1 MKKRLL
7 SAALALAMVLTL
19 LPFSAMPAFAAT
31 KDDVGTQQTPE
42 NATWT
47 DSSGATQQFY
57 VTDTNGKVT
66 KTVNVQRCSAA
77 TEDGRQVGKWYWKD
91 DKTPN
96 SNGGYTYYEATSG
109 IVAGVGGSGQWY
121 KDIGDY
127 TNTSATNE
135 KTVKGAFTML
145 GSTAANLSDYKDKSL
160 TVDMA
165 GTGALTVPTH
175 DQFSNLKVTAQY
187 IFNGTKP
194 SVNGLIT
201 TRTDYQ
207 SAGNPV
213 PAGMTINATNVNVGA
228 INLAGRVNSITLTNC
243 EAQSVTLDGET
254 ITDAKTP
261 PTKTYTNQTLNAT
274 GCTITGKVTVDSATP
289 SVSLTNCT
297 GVTGV
302 EYENSSGGSF
312 KTAGTTKITGAFSVT
327 ARAKD
332 STYPTVDIEGGSL
345 TGITQ
350 SSTAGNGNSITVNV
364 RNSGGS
370 VGAISV
376 EKGTVNISGGKA
388 TTVAVKEGAL
398 NLSGSGVST
407 GNITLADNGKTTL
420 NITATNSSFGDIT
433 VASGKGG
440 DLTISGWPAGR
451 VNSYGA
457 LSLDSY
463 AGHGVKGGKFAA
475 ANANTTFGAVANL
488 NWFDTSLQFYSVP
501 KTSTNEVALYGRNE
515 LAQAIAESNAATSG
529 TAGTG
534 IAVLGQATGAKT
546 LTLKNGTAE
555 WAKIGYNT
563 TTKFVLPT
571 QINTVKV
578 GSWVVDTQGSDD
590 GNKRTF
596 AAGVEEAISC
606 PTGGMILNA
615 NPNGT
620 AVSADE
626 ITNATNAA
634 AAGANVDNGDVKV
647 TLQGNKIN
655 LSGAVTTT
663 AGGFATVQVLLTT
676 NVLKTT
682 TPAIGESPYEQLTV
696 DVLWDVEKKTFQ
708 FDKSVKLDLGAIIDA
723 NGDLVLNN
731 GVGAHYTVG
740 GSLAVS
746 AGNLQILDT
755 PRAAVPVVVGAVGGS
770 LSSRNQAQKDALIA
784 AIQTGSTFDYS
795 ASPAFRQAVNA
806 AQATITNDKSVT
818 AWRDQA
824 REQVWR
830 NGYKSPDPT
839 QNTNAGYY
847 TNMAPHTGVTYAN
860 APNTNADKL
869 AIGTAFDTVYIVP
882 YLLVT
887 AINETQTGELT
898 LTVQPYFR
906 VDVSAATC
914 SATCYYTVQA
924 GRAMTLSGDMG
935 DGVEL
940 TLPLAGTT
948 FKTINTTNQFM
959 HQDGKYVYK
968 ATTNAYTITHIGAN
982 GSLGTM
988 VLNGTDGLITLDPT
1002 TANGTATCKY
1012 DSLQAAIDDTGVETR
1027 DGTAGAITAKD
1038 KITVPGGYT
1047 GSCDITMT
1055 GYARTIE
1062 VELQGLQTLKWSGAE
1077 LSVTKDNAS
1086 GVYTLQLK
1094 KDMAPAGGNITVA
1107 SATGGSASVSAN
1119 PAQVGSKVT
1128 VTLSAQAGYSP
1139 SGVSVKDSSGKAVS
1153 VSGSGSSYSFT
1164 MPSGSVTVTPSFTK
1178 TQVTNPTV
1186 HVSSTTGGSA
1196 YTSAGNN
1203 QVAPGTTVTVTTTPG
1218 TNQRTMG
1225 VSVTGATAVRTGANT
1240 FQFTV
1245 PSGYNTVTVTPR
1257 FDANNGTLF
1266 QDVWSYEYYSN
1277 PVRWAVER
1285 GITNGTSTYT
1295 FGSENVCT
1303 REDMV
1308 TFLWRAAGSPAVS
1321 SSVRNPFWDVQAG
1334 SYYYNAVLWAVSK
1347 GITNGV
1353 SANQFG
1359 VGQYVTRGQA
1369 VTFLYRYEGSPA
1381 AGTNSGFYDVNSRE
1395 YYAKAVSWANAKGVT
1410 NGTSAT
1416 TFGPN
1421 EYCKRAQIVTFLYR
1435 DITGNRA

>member
-19 LPFSAMPAFAAT
+19 LPFSALTASAAAPSQKT
-31 KDDVGTQQTPE
+31 PNQVVKSTAADGTQTYFYQK
-42 NATWT
+42 NATT
-47 DSSGATQQFY
+47 GA
-57 VTDTNGKVT
+57 VTSVT
-66 KTVNVQRCSAA
+66 VTRCAIE
-77 TEDGRQVGKWYWKD
+77 TGDGRVYGKWYWEDNVNKVD
-91 DKTPN
+91 GK
-96 SNGGYTYYEATSG
+96 SVYYEVDSG
-109 IVAGVGGSGQWY
+109 IIAGNNGSGLWYPSADFTVEKDSKKSLRSNSFTLLGSESLAVGGSDTWTSNSISVNADLAGTGTLTLGAQV
-121 KDIGDY
+121 
-127 TNTSATNE
+127 TSATVTS
-135 KTVKGAFTML
+135 KFQTSPKATVTVTGRDHSAY
-145 GSTAANLSDYKDKSL
+145 AAAAPN
-160 TVDMA
+160 T
-165 GTGALTVPTH
+165 
-175 DQFSNLKVTAQY
+175 
-187 IFNGTKP
+187 
-194 SVNGLIT
+194 NGLT
-201 TRTDYQ
+201 L
-207 SAGNPV
+207 
-213 PAGMTINATNVNVGA
+213 NATNVNVGA

-261 PTKTYTNQTLNAT
+261 PTKTYTNQTLNVT
-274 GCTITGKVTVDSATP
+274 GGKLTGTVEVKNATP
-289 SVSLTNCT
+289 SVSLTNCK

-302 EYENSSGGSF
+302 TYTGTSGGSF
-312 KTAGTTKITGAFSVT
+312 KTAGTTDCGAFAVT
-327 ARAKD
+327 PRAKD
-332 STYPTVDIEGGSL
+332 STYPTVDIDGGSVA
-345 TGITQ
+345 GITQ
-350 SSTAGNGNSITVNV
+350 NNAASNDNGNSITVNV
-364 RNSGGS
+364 RNSGAVVDGN
-370 VGAISV
+370 ISIA
-376 EKGTVNISGGKA
+376 KGTLNIASGKVQG
-388 TTVAVKEGAL
+388 TVAVAEGAL
-398 NLSGSGVST
+398 NVSGSGVSIT
-407 GNITLADNGKTTL
+407 GETTLAANGKTTL
-420 NITATNSSFGDIT
+420 NITATNSSLGNIT
-433 VASGKGG
+433 TTKGG

-451 VNSYGA
+451 SNSYGT
-457 LSLDSY
+457 LTLTGY
-463 AGHGVKGGKFAA
+463 AGHGVKGGKFASASATSFA
-475 ANANTTFGAVANL
+475 AEASL

-501 KTSTNEVALYGRNE
+501 KTSTTEVALYGRNE
-515 LAQAIAESNAATSG
+515 LAVAIAEANAPTSG
-529 TAGTG
+529 TSGNG
-534 IAVLGQATGAKT
+534 IVVLGQSTTPQT
-546 LTLKNGTAE
+546 LTLMNGTAV

-578 GSWVVDTQGSDD
+578 GSWVVDTQGSGD

-606 PTGGMILNA
+606 PANGMVLNA

-620 AVSADE
+620 VVSADE
-626 ITNATNAA
+626 IINAENASTVT
-634 AAGANVDNGDVKV
+634 GGTGVVVNGDVKV

-663 AGGFATVQVLLTT
+663 AGGFATVQVVLTT

-682 TPAIGESPYEQLTV
+682 APAAGKSPYEQITV
-696 DVLWDVEKKTFQ
+696 DVLWDVDKKTLQ
-708 FDKSVKLDLGAIIDA
+708 FDKSKKLELGAIIDA

-740 GSLAVS
+740 GTLAKPTAKLGIVDPDR
-746 AGNLQILDT
+746 AEDT
-755 PRAAVPVVVGAVGGS
+755 IVGAVGGS

-784 AIQTGSTFDYS
+784 AIETDAKFNYA
-795 ASPAFRQAVNA
+795 ASPAFREAVNA
-806 AQATITNDKSVT
+806 AQAGFTSDSTVDGWINT
-818 AWRDQA
+818 ARTT
-824 REQVWR
+824 VWR
-830 NGYKSPDPT
+830 NGYKKTPT
-839 QNTNAGYY
+839 SDYENGMVPHSTNYANVSAAEKADVTNAF
-847 TNMAPHTGVTYAN
+847 AA
-860 APNTNADKL
+860 A
-869 AIGTAFDTVYIVP
+869 YIVP

-906 VDVSAATC
+906 VDVSA
-914 SATCYYTVQA
+914 SADYDEDVYYTVQA

-935 DGVEL
+935 DGVAL

-968 ATTNAYTITHIGAN
+968 AATNAYTITHIGAN

-1002 TANGTATCKY
+1002 AANGTATCKY

-1027 DGTAGAITAKD
+1027 NGTNGTITAKD

-1077 LSVTKDNAS
+1077 LSVTKNDAS

-1119 PAQVGSKVT
+1119 PATAGQKVT

-1308 TFLWRAAGSPAVS
+1308 TFLWRAAGSPTVS

-1395 YYAKAVSWANAKGVT
+1395 YYAKAVSWANSKGVT

>member
-19 LPFSAMPAFAAT
+19 LPMSAFAAT
-31 KDDVGTQQTPE
+31 KDDVGTSVKAP
-42 NATWT
+42 NDSSATWT
-47 DSSGATQQFY
+47 DSNNVVHKFY
-57 VTDTNGKVT
+57 ETDANNKVT

-91 DKTPN
+91 DKNPN
-96 SNGGYTYYEATSG
+96 GDGGYTYYEVDSG

-121 KDIGDY
+121 KDIEDY
-127 TNTSATNE
+127 TNTAANGD

-145 GSTAANLSDYKDKSL
+145 GSTAADLSQYKDKSL

-165 GTGALTVPTH
+165 GTGALTVPNH

-194 SVNGLIT
+194 SVNGLTT
-201 TRTDYQ
+201 TRTNYQ
-207 SAGNPV
+207 GAGNPV

-228 INLAGRVNSITLTNC
+228 ISLAGRVNNVTLTNC
-243 EAQSVTLDGET
+243 NTQGVTLDGTT
-254 ITDAKTP
+254 ITDQKAPTP
-261 PTKTYTNQTLNAT
+261 TTTYTNQTLNAT
-274 GCTITGKVTVDSATP
+274 GCTFTGKVTVDKATP

-302 EYENSSGGSF
+302 KYTNSSGGSF
-312 KTAGTTKITGAFSVT
+312 KTAGTTKITGVFSVA

-350 SSTAGNGNSITVNV
+350 SPTAGNGNSITVNV

-407 GNITLADNGKTTL
+407 DGITLAANGKTTL

-433 VASGKGG
+433 TTKGG

-463 AGHGVKGGKFAA
+463 AGNGVKGGKFTKANSAAFQAA
-475 ANANTTFGAVANL
+475 ANL
-488 NWFDTSLQFYSVP
+488 KWFDTSLQFHSV
-501 KTSTNEVALYGRNE
+501 TGGSLALYGRNE
-515 LAQAIAESNAATSG
+515 LAQAIAESDDADSG
-529 TAGTG
+529 AAGTG
-534 IAVLGQATGAKT
+534 IAVLGQGDGTTT
-546 LTLKNGTAE
+546 LTLKNGPAV

-578 GSWVVDTQGSDD
+578 GSWVVDTQGATDP

-620 AVSADE
+620 VVSADE
-626 ITNATNAA
+626 LTNAENLSATN
-634 AAGANVDNGDVKV
+634 NTVENGDVKV
-647 TLQGNKIN
+647 TLQSNKIN
-655 LSGAVTTT
+655 LSGAVTYT
-663 AGGFATVQVLLTT
+663 AGGFATVKVLLTT
-676 NVLKTT
+676 NVLKTGT
-682 TPAIGESPYEQLTV
+682 VSPGDSPYEQLTV

-746 AGNLQILDT
+746 AGNLQILDPT
-755 PRAAVPVVVGAVGGS
+755 RAAVPVVGAVGGS

-784 AIQTGSTFDYS
+784 AIQTDSTFDYS
-795 ASPAFRQAVNA
+795 GSPAFRQAVNA

-830 NGYKSPDPT
+830 NGYKSPDTT

-847 TNMAPHTGVTYAN
+847 TSMAPHTGVTYAN
-860 APNTNADKL
+860 APNTNTDKL

-906 VDVSAATC
+906 VDVSAATY
-914 SATCYYTVQA
+914 SANCYYTVQA

-940 TLPLAGTT
+940 TLPLTALAN
-948 FKTINTTNQFM
+948 INKDYM
-959 HQDGKYVYK
+959 HQDGKYVYEA
-968 ATTNAYTITHIGAN
+968 ATDAYTITHIGAN

-988 VLNGTDGLITLDPT
+988 VLNDTDGLITLDSTP
-1002 TANGTATCKY
+1002 ANSPATCKY

-1027 DGTAGAITAKD
+1027 NGTNGTITAKD

-1077 LSVTKDNAS
+1077 LSVTKNDAS

-1119 PAQVGSKVT
+1119 PATAGQKVT

-1178 TQVTNPTV
+1178 TQVATNPTV
-1186 HVSSTTGGSA
+1186 HVSGTTGGSA

-1218 TNQRTMG
+1218 ANQRTMG

-1308 TFLWRAAGSPAVS
+1308 TFLWRAAGSPTVS

-1381 AGTNSGFYDVNSRE
+1381 AGANSGFYDVNSRE
-1395 YYAKAVSWANAKGVT
+1395 YYAKAVSWANSKGVT

>member
-19 LPFSAMPAFAAT
+19 LPFSALTASAAAPT
-31 KDDVGTQQTPE
+31 KQTPDNVVKSTAADGTQTHFYE
-42 NATWT
+42 KNATT
-47 DSSGATQQFY
+47 GA
-57 VTDTNGKVT
+57 VTSVT
-66 KTVNVQRCSAA
+66 VTRCAIE
-77 TEDGRQVGKWYWKD
+77 TGDGREYGKWYWEDNVNKVD
-91 DKTPN
+91 GK
-96 SNGGYTYYEATSG
+96 SVYYEVDSG
-109 IVAGVGGSGQWY
+109 IIAGNNGSGLWYPSADFTVEKDSKKSLRSNSFTLLGSKSLAVGGSDTWTSNSISVNADLAGTGTLTLGAQV
-121 KDIGDY
+121 
-127 TNTSATNE
+127 TSATVTS
-135 KTVKGAFTML
+135 KFQTSPKATVTVTDRDHSAY
-145 GSTAANLSDYKDKSL
+145 AAAAPN
-160 TVDMA
+160 T
-165 GTGALTVPTH
+165 
-175 DQFSNLKVTAQY
+175 
-187 IFNGTKP
+187 
-194 SVNGLIT
+194 NGLT
-201 TRTDYQ
+201 L
-207 SAGNPV
+207 
-213 PAGMTINATNVNVGA
+213 NATNVKVTA
-228 INLAGRVNSITLTNC
+228 INLKGRVNSITLTNC
-243 EAQSVTLDGET
+243 EAQGVTLDGTT
-254 ITDAKTP
+254 ITDQKTP
-261 PTKTYTNQTLNAT
+261 TPTTTYTNQTLNVT
-274 GCTITGKVTVDSATP
+274 GGKLVGAVEVKNATP

-302 EYENSSGGSF
+302 TYSGTSSGSF
-312 KTAGTTKITGAFSVT
+312 KTAGTTSCGAFSVT
-327 ARAKD
+327 PRAKD
-332 STYPTVDIEGGSL
+332 STYPTVDIEGGSVV
-345 TGITQ
+345 GITQ
-350 SSTAGNGNSITVNV
+350 KNVASNDNGNSITVNV
-364 RNSGGS
+364 KNSGAV
-370 VGAISV
+370 VGTTGISI
-376 EKGTVNISGGKA
+376 EKGTLNIASGKVGGP
-388 TTVAVKEGAL
+388 VAVKEGAL
-398 NLSGSGVST
+398 NVSGSGVSIT
-407 GNITLADNGKTTL
+407 GATTLAANGKTTL
-420 NITATNSSFGDIT
+420 NITATNSSLGNIT
-433 VASGKGG
+433 TTKGG

-451 VNSYGA
+451 SNSYGE
-457 LSLDSY
+457 LTLTGY
-463 AGHGVKGGKFAA
+463 AGHGVKGGKFASA
-475 ANANTTFGAVANL
+475 SATSFAGETSL

-501 KTSTNEVALYGRNE
+501 KTSANEVALYGRNE
-515 LAQAIAESNAATSG
+515 LAVAIAEANAPTSG
-529 TAGTG
+529 ASGTG
-534 IAVLGQATGAKT
+534 IAVLGQGTAAQT
-546 LTLKNGTAE
+546 LTLMNGTAV

-606 PTGGMILNA
+606 PANGMILNA

-620 AVSADE
+620 VVSADE
-626 ITNATNAA
+626 IINAQNAST
-634 AAGANVDNGDVKV
+634 AAGGTGVVVNGDVKV

-663 AGGFATVQVLLTT
+663 AGGFATVQVVLTT

-682 TPAIGESPYEQLTV
+682 TPAANESPYEQITV
-696 DVLWDVEKKTFQ
+696 DVLWDVEKKTLQ
-708 FDKSVKLDLGAIIDA
+708 FDKSKKLELGAIIDA

-740 GSLAVS
+740 GTLAKPTAKLGIVDPNR
-746 AGNLQILDT
+746 AKDT
-755 PRAAVPVVVGAVGGS
+755 IVGAVGGS

-784 AIQTGSTFDYS
+784 AIETGAEFDYS
-795 ASPAFRQAVNA
+795 ASPAFREAVNA
-806 AQATITNDKSVT
+806 AQAGFTSDSTVDGWINT
-818 AWRDQA
+818 ARTT
-824 REQVWR
+824 VWR
-830 NGYKSPDPT
+830 NGYKKTPT
-839 QNTNAGYY
+839 SDYVTGMVPHSTN
-847 TNMAPHTGVTYAN
+847 YAN
-860 APNTNADKL
+860 VSAVDKQ
-869 AIGTAFDTVYIVP
+869 TVTEAFAAAYIVP

-906 VDVSAATC
+906 VDVSA
-914 SATCYYTVQA
+914 SAAYVADVYYTVQA

-940 TLPLAGTT
+940 TLPLAALAN
-948 FKTINTTNQFM
+948 INKDYM
-959 HQDGKYVYK
+959 HQDGKYVYGA
-968 ATTNAYTITHIGAN
+968 ATNTYTITHIGAN

-988 VLNGTDGLITLDPT
+988 VLNGTDGLITVTNTDGNKLDWT
-1002 TANGTATCKY
+1002 F

-1027 DGTAGAITAKD
+1027 DTDGTIKAKD
-1038 KITVPGGYT
+1038 KVTVPGGYT

-1077 LSVTKDNAS
+1077 LSVTKNDAS

-1107 SATGGSASVSAN
+1107 SATGGSANVSAN
-1119 PAQVGSKVT
+1119 PATAGQKVT

-1308 TFLWRAAGSPAVS
+1308 TFLWRAAGSPTVS

-1381 AGTNSGFYDVNSRE
+1381 AGANSGFYDVNSRE
-1395 YYAKAVSWANAKGVT
+1395 YYAKAVSWANSKGVT

>member
-31 KDDVGTQQTPE
+31 KDDVGTSAMAPDDSS
-42 NATWT
+42 AKWT
-47 DSSGATQQFY
+47 DSNNVEHKFY
-57 VTDTNGKVT
+57 DTDANGKVT

-145 GSTAANLSDYKDKSL
+145 GPTAANLSDYKDKSL

-187 IFNGTKP
+187 IFNSTKP

-201 TRTDYQ
+201 TRTNYQ

-243 EAQSVTLDGET
+243 KARSVTLDGET

-274 GCTITGKVTVDSATP
+274 GCTITGKVTVNNATP

-302 EYENSSGGSF
+302 KYTNSSGGSF
-312 KTAGTTKITGAFSVT
+312 KTAGTTKITGVFSVA

-350 SSTAGNGNSITVNV
+350 SPTAGNGNSITVNV

-388 TTVAVKEGAL
+388 TTVVVKEGAL

-407 GNITLADNGKTTL
+407 DGITLAANGKTTL
-420 NITATNSSFGDIT
+420 NITATNSSFGGIT
-433 VASGKGG
+433 VATGKGG

-463 AGHGVKGGKFAA
+463 AGRGVKGGKFAI
-475 ANANTTFGAVANL
+475 ANATTTFGAVANL

-534 IAVLGQATGAKT
+534 IAVLGQATDPKT
-546 LTLKNGTAE
+546 LTLKNGQDK

-620 AVSADE
+620 VVSADE
-626 ITNATNAA
+626 LTNAENLSATN
-634 AAGANVDNGDVKV
+634 NTVENGDVKV

-655 LSGAVTTT
+655 LSGAVTYT
-663 AGGFATVQVLLTT
+663 AGGFATVKVLLTT
-676 NVLKTT
+676 NVLKTGT
-682 TPAIGESPYEQLTV
+682 VSPGDSPYEQLTV

-746 AGNLQILDT
+746 AGNLQILDPT
-755 PRAAVPVVVGAVGGS
+755 RAAVPVVVGAVGGS

-784 AIQTGSTFDYS
+784 AIQTNSTFDYS
-795 ASPAFRQAVNA
+795 DSPAFRQAVNA

-830 NGYKSPDPT
+830 NGYKSPDTT

-847 TNMAPHTGVTYAN
+847 ASMAPHTGVTYAN
-860 APNTNADKL
+860 APNTNDDKL

-906 VDVSAATC
+906 VDVSAATY
-914 SATCYYTVQA
+914 SAKCYYTVQA

-940 TLPLAGTT
+940 TLPLAALSNI
-948 FKTINTTNQFM
+948 KKDCM
-959 HQDGKYVYK
+959 HQDGKYVYEVD
-968 ATTNAYTITHIGAN
+968 TNAYTITHIGAN

-988 VLNGTDGLITLDPT
+988 VLNNTNGLITLTPT

-1027 DGTAGAITAKD
+1027 DGTNGTITAKD

-1381 AGTNSGFYDVNSRE
+1381 AGANSGFYDVNSRE
-1395 YYAKAVSWANAKGVT
+1395 YYAKAVSWANSKGVT